1 MAKKIF
7 ISHAAKDKK
16 LADLLVDFLET
27 GTPLTSNDI
36 FCSSLE
42 GLGIPT
48 GKNFIEYIKEEIQTP
63 ETVILLLSPN
73 YFASQFCLCE
83 LGASWALSHNVL
95 PLLVPPLTYDDI
107 EGVLSGIQINKI
119 NDLDGIN
126 HFIMALK
133 QQILNFGELNLARLD
148 AKKRK
153 FLKKLRKI
161 LKELPQPEIVPLEK
175 YKELE
180 KKYSESLT
188 YINKLDRKIDEL
200 KKIIDDLVKCKDSE
214 EVNNVLK
221 KYDNMDILEKFDKIV
236 GNIKNILD
244 YLDWEV
250 TKFIL
255 SEYYGH
261 PYKID
266 WFSYGEEFEKSIRY
280 RYLKGD
286 DDLSVNW
293 DNKHMKKLEKYLND
307 LSALLEDNED
317 YESLLKLYEKEYS
330 SDLEPENQEF
340 WEEHYR

>member
-133 QQILNFGELNLARLD
+133 QR
-148 AKKRK
+148 
-153 FLKKLRKI
+153 
-161 LKELPQPEIVPLEK
+161 
-175 YKELE
+175 
-180 KKYSESLT
+180 
-188 YINKLDRKIDEL
+188 
-200 KKIIDDLVKCKDSE
+200 
-214 EVNNVLK
+214 
-221 KYDNMDILEKFDKIV
+221 
-236 GNIKNILD
+236 NI
-244 YLDWEV
+244 
-250 TKFIL
+250 
-255 SEYYGH
+255 
-261 PYKID
+261 
-266 WFSYGEEFEKSIRY
+266 
-280 RYLKGD
+280 
-286 DDLSVNW
+286 
-293 DNKHMKKLEKYLND
+293 
-307 LSALLEDNED
+307 
-317 YESLLKLYEKEYS
+317 
-330 SDLEPENQEF
+330 
-340 WEEHYR
+340 